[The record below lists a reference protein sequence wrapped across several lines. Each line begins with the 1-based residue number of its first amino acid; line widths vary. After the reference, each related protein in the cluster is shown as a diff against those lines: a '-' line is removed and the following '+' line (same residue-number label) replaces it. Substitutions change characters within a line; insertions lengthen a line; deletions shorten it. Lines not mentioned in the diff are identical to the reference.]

1 MLAKILLLAGLVVL
15 GLYVLLPRRRAP
27 RGPARRGFLF
37 CCGACAVLLASAV
50 LACLLWM
57 SRASLAGAGGKLDFL
72 LPLALAQLILA
83 VACGLLAYRRRPR

>member
-1 MLAKILLLAGLVVL
+1 M
-15 GLYVLLPRRRAP
+15 
-27 RGPARRGFLF
+27 
-37 CCGACAVLLASAV
+37 LLASAV

-57 SRASLAGAGGKLDFL
+57 SRASLAGADGKLDFL